1 MSNPTSLS
9 ITPGEAGEITIE
21 IGPDAVSIGIKRA
34 HSIGQPTSEKKGVTT
49 PTVHTEEP
57 MAKIPKI
64 ADEAI
69 HPPVVDKPVVED
81 CLRVFDATKLF
92 NKRVPMNIRTE
103 SRQLL
108 AGQATLL
115 CNQNRLVHGN
125 SETVSINDQ
134 GALIISEKL
143 AAFPRVVVLGIAN
156 SDRAFGHLAETT
168 AVVSDIMNAL
178 PETDALCIVDRT
190 TLANSDKLGI
200 NKTDLLLELF
210 EHGTNVTNLYVQTI
224 RERVQQYTVD
234 LGWYNAGAHG
244 QPIRWKV
251 VETVMTG
258 NNNTNNN
265 GASETDKLAVDAY
278 CSDNPTI
285 VRGRREMFDIEHG
298 QLVVSNM
305 PTDNSLYVAFFHS
318 QTTPNL
324 VVSQA
329 IMQVPPTQLCIV
341 DSSDVGLVPAITEKN
356 GQLDA
361 IPVIHKPHHRVINID
376 SGRPVDRACAKTKNN
391 HDFVYVLFKHGQ
403 LVDWPALKSEIEE
416 EERVLAPLSV
426 YAHYLQRFGRSR
438 AMSKDVLPAVGPPMD
453 PCLSLHGGA
462 PYNALLDVSC
472 WNNND
477 QRWENQKVLRAPSHQ
492 NTASFQKICERACL

>member
-34 HSIGQPTSEKKGVTT
+34 HSTGGQPISEKKDVTT
-49 PTVHTEEP
+49 PPVHTEEP

-69 HPPVVDKPVVED
+69 HPPVADKPVVDD

-108 AGQATLL
+108 ASQATLL

-134 GALIISEKL
+134 GALILSEKL
-143 AAFPRVVVLGIAN
+143 AVFPRVVILGIAN

-168 AVVSDIMNAL
+168 AVISDIMNAL
-178 PETDALCIVDRT
+178 PESDALCIVDRT

-210 EHGTNVTNLYVQTI
+210 EHGTNVTNQYVQTI

-234 LGWYNAGAHG
+234 LGWYNAGAYG
-244 QPIRWKV
+244 QPIRWKAV
-251 VETVMTG
+251 DSITTG
-258 NNNTNNN
+258 NNNNN
-265 GASETDKLAVDAY
+265 GASETDRLAVDAY

-285 VRGRREMFDIEHG
+285 IRGRREMFDIEHG
-298 QLVVSNM
+298 KLVSTM
-305 PTDNSLYVAFFHS
+305 ATDNSLYVVFFHS

-341 DSSDVGLVPAITEKN
+341 DSSDVGLVPVITEKI
-356 GQLDA
+356 GQFDA
-361 IPVIHKPHHRVINID
+361 IPVVHKPHHRVINID
-376 SGRPVDRACAKTKNN
+376 SGRPVDRACAKTNSN

-438 AMSKDVLPAVGPPMD
+438 AISQDVLPAAGPPMN

-462 PYNALLDVSC
+462 PYNTLLDMSC

-477 QRWENQKVLRAPSHQ
+477 QRWENQKVQRAPL
-492 NTASFQKICERACL
+492 TPKYGIFQKNM